1 MTVKLNG
8 KTLWV
13 SLLAPVAVVA
23 AIYLAGL
30 FGTHWAN
37 AGEVPELKTLA
48 ESNYAV
54 LAELTEREK
63 AKDSA
68 LEQDAMRCRQ
78 GKIIDR
84 EICGAAGVEM
94 D

>member
-13 SLLAPVAVVA
+13 SLLAPLAVVA
-23 AIYLAGL
+23 AIYLASL

-54 LAELTEREK
+54 LAELTQREK
-63 AKDSA
+63 AKDA
-68 LEQDAMRCRQ
+68 KQDRDAELCMARKLQ
-78 GKIIDR
+78 DR
-84 EICGAAGVEM
+84 ELCAAAGVELP
-94 D
+94 